1 MTKRW
6 LFLFVMVI
14 SVMLF
19 ASATGEMDEFE
30 FFEME
35 LVSFDANDSWD
46 WGSAHSLTSYSW
58 TYAGVDDETAD
69 QIEDYQEQWQKI
81 LFRLEFTMK
90 PQAPD
95 DYYDVIRI
103 TDFRINNCQ
112 DIQIYPHYSY
122 LSGAECC
129 FIDIDAEELKQKPCC
144 ICLEAIAKREAAGKG
159 DLISR
164 IQSADLVCNIEFQPE
179 TSFRYKRVLS
189 INTNKAVQEKRYIDG
204 GIKAY
209 VKEISPI
216 DPSRLPVTDVLVDAG
231 SDDWQPVD
239 LTDKTAYKVVIGFEK
254 QMPYDV
260 FCLEIGTNSPWI
272 QLLPAD
278 EIGNI
283 NRDDTRQ
290 NGRETEM
297 ETILV
302 CDNHNMPEQSPE
314 SLLPY
319 LFLEFSTEYF
329 GENELNGTPANG
341 VYGIRFREPLK
352 YN

>member
-6 LFLFVMVI
+6 LFLFVVVI

-30 FFEME
+30 FFEIE

-58 TYAGVDDETAD
+58 AYAGVDDETAD
-69 QIEDYQEQWQKI
+69 QIEGYQEQWQKI

-122 LSGAECC
+122 LSGAECY

-209 VKEISPI
+209 VKEINQI
-216 DPSRLPVTDVLVDAG
+216 DKSEIDVNDWI
-231 SDDWQPVD
+231 DDDSQPVD

-314 SLLPY
+314 SLLPC

-341 VYGIRFREPLK
+341 VPGIRFQEPLK

>member
-6 LFLFVMVI
+6 LFLFVVVI

-58 TYAGVDDETAD
+58 TYTGVDDETAD
-69 QIEDYQEQWQKI
+69 QIEGYQEQWQKI

-122 LSGAECC
+122 LSGAECY
-129 FIDIDAEELKQKPCC
+129 FIDIDAEELKQRPCC

-209 VKEISPI
+209 VKEINQI
-216 DPSRLPVTDVLVDAG
+216 DKSEIDVNDWI
-231 SDDWQPVD
+231 DDDSQPVD
-239 LTDKTAYKVVIGFEK
+239 LTDKTVYKVVIAFEK

-283 NRDDTRQ
+283 NRYDTHQ
-290 NGRETEM
+290 NGREEEI
-297 ETILV
+297 ETIIIYQ
-302 CDNHNMPEQSPE
+302 DNVLSEQLPD
-314 SLLPY
+314 SLISC
-319 LFLEFSTEYF
+319 LFLEFSTEFF

-341 VYGIRFREPLK
+341 VPGIRFQEPLK